1 MKSTKYKAVAIGD
14 VLIDEGLLTARQ
26 LNYALAEQKEEAQ
39 QSQGYLLGE
48 ILIRWGLITEEN
60 LVDAL
65 NQQFFLNQGYRFGYK
80 VHRSVSSKSKRCIDI
95 VGALIGLTITLILY
109 PFIALAIYLE
119 DRGPV
124 LFSQPRVGL
133 RGKQFTIYKF
143 RSMVPDADRKKVAL
157 IGEEYK
163 FFNLEADKRVT
174 RVGNFLRK
182 TQLDEFPQFW
192 NVLKGEMS
200 LVGTRPPTLD
210 EVKNY
215 AHEEWQRLAIR
226 PGVTGLWQLSG
237 QRRRKDFASILAL
250 DMKYQSEWNLWY
262 DMHLVLKTIR
272 HIFKKGEMK

>member
-1 MKSTKYKAVAIGD
+1 MKSTKYKSVAIGD
-14 VLIDEGLLTARQ
+14 VLIDEGLITSRQ
-26 LNYALAEQKEEAQ
+26 LNYALEEQKEEAQ
-39 QSQGYLLGE
+39 QARGYLLGE
-48 ILIRWGLITEEN
+48 ILLRWGLITEEN

-80 VHRSVSSKSKRCIDI
+80 VHRSVRSKSKRCIDI
-95 VGALIGLTITLILY
+95 VGALIGLTVTLILY

-133 RGKQFTIYKF
+133 RGKQFIIYKF

-157 IGEEYK
+157 IGEDYK

-182 TQLDEFPQFW
+182 THLDEFPQFW

-237 QRRRKDFASILAL
+237 QRRRKDFVSILAL
-250 DMKYQSEWNLWY
+250 DMKYQSEWSPWY
-262 DMHLVLKTIR
+262 DITLVFKTIK

>member
-1 MKSTKYKAVAIGD
+1 MKSAKYKSVAIGD
-14 VLIDEGLLTARQ
+14 VLIDEGLITARQ
-26 LNYALAEQKEEAQ
+26 LNYALEEQKEEAQ
-39 QSQGYLLGE
+39 QARGYLLGE
-48 ILIRWGLITEEN
+48 IFIRWGLITEEN

-95 VGALIGLTITLILY
+95 VGALLGLTITLILY

-133 RGKQFTIYKF
+133 RGKQFTIFKF

-157 IGEEYK
+157 VGEDYK

-174 RVGNFLRK
+174 RIGNFLRK
-182 TQLDEFPQFW
+182 THLDEFPQFW

-237 QRRRKDFASILAL
+237 QRRRKDFVSILAL
-250 DMKYQSEWNLWY
+250 DMKYQVEWSPWY
-262 DMHLVLKTIR
+262 DLTLVFKTIK
-272 HIFKKGEMK
+272 HIFKKGK